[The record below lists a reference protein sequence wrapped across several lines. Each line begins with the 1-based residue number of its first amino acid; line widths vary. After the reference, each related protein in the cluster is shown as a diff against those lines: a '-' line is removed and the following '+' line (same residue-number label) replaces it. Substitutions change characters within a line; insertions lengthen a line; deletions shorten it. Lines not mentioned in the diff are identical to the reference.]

1 MQASNA
7 FAFPNVTVAAV
18 QTAPAFL
25 DSDATLDIIETKT
38 EEAVSKGAQLVA
50 FSEAFLP
57 GFPTWALVLPPTR
70 QHDLTEALYR
80 QAIDVPGP
88 ATTRLSEIASKHE
101 TILSVGITERSTRSV
116 GTMWNANLVFGPD
129 GSLQNHRRKLVPTWA
144 EKLVWSNGDA
154 SSLIPFES
162 GLGRV
167 GVLICGE
174 NTNPL
179 ARFALIDRG
188 EQIHI
193 APYPPAWPT
202 RPVSDATNYDLS
214 HAIGLRSAAH
224 SFEGKLV
231 TVAVAGLVS
240 HEEIAAI
247 AAIDSNAA
255 RDIDGAPSPITSV
268 FGPDGRPVVEPLVGT
283 EGTLMATVSLGD
295 SISAKQIHDVSGG
308 YQRFDVF
315 GFEVDRQRRD
325 LGGE

>member
-1 MQASNA
+1 MPASSA
-7 FAFPNVTVAAV
+7 FSFPEVTVAAV

-25 DSDATLDIIETKT
+25 DTGSSLDLIETKT
-38 EEAVSKGAQLVA
+38 EHAVSEGAQLVA

-70 QHDLTEALYR
+70 QHGLTERLYR

-88 ATTRLSEIASKHE
+88 ATTRLAEIASKHR
-101 TILSVGITERSTRSV
+101 IVLSVGITERSTRSV

-129 GSLQNHRRKLVPTWA
+129 GSLINHRRKLVPTWA

-154 SSLIPFES
+154 SELIPVES
-162 GLGRV
+162 DLGRI

-202 RPVSDATNYDLS
+202 RSASDSTNYDLT

-231 TVAVAGLVS
+231 TIAVAGLVS
-240 HEEIAAI
+240 PDELAAI
-247 AAIDSNAA
+247 GAIDSTAA
-255 RDIDGAPSPITSV
+255 DDLAAAPLPVTAV
-268 FGPDGRPVVEPLVGT
+268 FGHDGHPVIEPLVGT
-283 EGTLMATVSLGD
+283 EGTLIAKVALGG
-295 SISAKQIHDVSGG
+295 SIAAKQIHDVSGG

-315 GFEVDRQRRD
+315 GFDVDRRRRD
-325 LGGE
+325 LGGG